1 MRSYIATFYSHFG
14 AVRFRREC
22 LARGNP
28 AKMMPVPRALSSSC
42 GTCVAF
48 EAEEAETEDPYGEIE
63 QIVEIADGKYIPIYK
78 AENL

>member
-1 MRSYIATFYSHFG
+1 
-14 AVRFRREC
+14 
-22 LARGNP
+22 
-28 AKMMPVPRALSSSC
+28 MMPVPRALSSSC